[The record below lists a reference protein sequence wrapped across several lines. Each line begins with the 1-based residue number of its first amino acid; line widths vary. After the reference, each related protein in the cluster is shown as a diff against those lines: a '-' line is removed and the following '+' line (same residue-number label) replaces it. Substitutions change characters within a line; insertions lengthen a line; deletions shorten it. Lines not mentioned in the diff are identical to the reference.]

1 MKGIK
6 LKNHGDYLLMQKK
19 ELCAAAWKNKKV
31 VFYLSTNC
39 NPSETINVQRK
50 QIDGTIKDVPS
61 PIIGQMYNKYTFGVD
76 RADQL
81 RMNYSTCRKALK
93 EVKLL
98 HVNRS
103 LHGLGNRMENTK
115 LNVLGKFLYELKT
128 DFSVQEI
135 YVVRGLNQA
144 LLTSHRARQIA

>member
-1 MKGIK
+1 MPEEMKGIK
-6 LKNHGDYLLMQKK
+6 LKNHGDSLLMQKK

-50 QIDGTIKDVPS
+50 QKDGTIKDVPS

-81 RMNYSTCRKALK
+81 RIIILPAGKPLK
-93 EVKLL
+93 K
-98 HVNRS
+98 
-103 LHGLGNRMENTK
+103 
-115 LNVLGKFLYELKT
+115 
-128 DFSVQEI
+128 
-135 YVVRGLNQA
+135 
-144 LLTSHRARQIA
+144 

>member
-6 LKNHGDYLLMQKK
+6 LKNLDSLLMQKK
-19 ELCAAAWKNKKV
+19 ELCAAAWKDKKV

-50 QIDGTIKDVPS
+50 QKDGTIKDDPS
-61 PIIGQMYNKYTFGVD
+61 PIIGQMYNKYMFGVD

-81 RMNYSTCRKALK
+81 RINYSTCRKALK

-115 LNVLGKFLYELKT
+115 LNVLRKFLYELKT

-135 YVVRGLNQA
+135 YVVKGLNQA
-144 LLTSHRARQIA
+144 LLTSRRARQIA

>member
-1 MKGIK
+1 
-6 LKNHGDYLLMQKK
+6 MQQPGKTK
-19 ELCAAAWKNKKV
+19 RLF
-31 VFYLSTNC
+31 FYLSTNC

-50 QIDGTIKDVPS
+50 QKDGTIKDVPS
-61 PIIGQMYNKYTFGVD
+61 PIIGQMYNKYMFGVD

-81 RMNYSTCRKALK
+81 RINYSTCRKALK

-115 LNVLGKFLYELKT
+115 LNALRKFLYELKNE
-128 DFSVQEI
+128 FSVQEI
-135 YVVRGLNQA
+135 
-144 LLTSHRARQIA
+144 

>member
-6 LKNHGDYLLMQKK
+6 LKNLDSLLMQKK
-19 ELCAAAWKNKKV
+19 ELCAAAWKDKK

-50 QIDGTIKDVPS
+50 QKDGTIKDVPS
-61 PIIGQMYNKYTFGVD
+61 PIIGQMYNKYMFGVD

-115 LNVLGKFLYELKT
+115 LNVLRKFLYELKT

>member
-1 MKGIK
+1 MCSSLEGQKG
-6 LKNHGDYLLMQKK
+6 
-19 ELCAAAWKNKKV
+19 CF
-31 VFYLSTNC
+31 FYLSTNC

-50 QIDGTIKDVPS
+50 QKDGTIKDVPS
-61 PIIGQMYNKYTFGVD
+61 PIIGQMYNKYMFGVD

-81 RMNYSTCRKALK
+81 RINYSTCRKALK

-103 LHGLGNRMENTK
+103 LHGLGKRMENTK
-115 LNVLGKFLYELKT
+115 LNALRKFLYELKT
-128 DFSVQEI
+128 DLSVQEI